1 MFTPGIYKHY
11 KGKLYHAM
19 AIVIHS
25 ETREEMVLYRELY
38 EPYDLNVRPRALFE
52 GNVVIDGVE
61 QKRFKLEF
69 ELKAEFGK

>member
-11 KGKLYHAM
+11 KGKPYHAM

-38 EPYDLNVRPRALFE
+38 EPYDLNVRPRAMFE
-52 GNVVIDGVE
+52 ENVSVDGVE
-61 QKRFKLEF
+61 QARFALEFKL
-69 ELKAEFGK
+69 KTEFGR